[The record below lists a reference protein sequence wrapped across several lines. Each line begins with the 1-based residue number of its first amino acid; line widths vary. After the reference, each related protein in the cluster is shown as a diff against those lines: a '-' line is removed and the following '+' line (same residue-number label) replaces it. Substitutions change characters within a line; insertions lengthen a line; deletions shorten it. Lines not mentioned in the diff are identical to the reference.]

1 MNVTIKVLSND
12 SFEIKKVQKFLFKQI
27 KKEFGYGYIPE
38 WHQDIVNMED
48 YYISPDKND
57 FFIAYDENDKII
69 ASIGIRG
76 YDKNFSEFDQDYSK
90 DKTASIWRLF
100 VDEKYRRCGLASKM
114 FNVAEEFAN
123 KKNYESIYLHTH
135 KTLPGAIE
143 FWKKMGF
150 IIFLD
155 ENDELKTVHM
165 DKIIHELNMAYH
177 DSAFNYAVEF

>member
-48 YYISPDKND
+48 YYISPDK
-57 FFIAYDENDKII
+57 
-69 ASIGIRG
+69 
-76 YDKNFSEFDQDYSK
+76 
-90 DKTASIWRLF
+90 
-100 VDEKYRRCGLASKM
+100 M

-155 ENDELKTVHM
+155 ENDELETVHM

-177 DSAFNYAVEF
+177 DSEFNYAVEF